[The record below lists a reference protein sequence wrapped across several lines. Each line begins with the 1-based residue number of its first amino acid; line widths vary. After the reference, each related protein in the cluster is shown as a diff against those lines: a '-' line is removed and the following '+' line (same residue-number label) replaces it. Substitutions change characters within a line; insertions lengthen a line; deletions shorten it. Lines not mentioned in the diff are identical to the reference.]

1 MLDDTPTTDEQLE
14 MPRPAPAKT
23 DTSKASPKQP
33 AQAQTEGAQKSSL
46 IKRLRPQIIAGV
58 AIGALALGAYF
69 LASWWTVGR
78 FQVVTDDAY
87 VGARAATLSPKA
99 SGYVTEI
106 AVGDNAPVKKGDL
119 IARIDP
125 VDYQLAVRSAHDQI
139 ETQRATIDRIGK
151 QVLAQQAMVEQA
163 KAQAASARA
172 ALVRA
177 NLDFKRQTDLN
188 SRQINSVATLE
199 NSQATR
205 DQAIAAVASADAAVA
220 SATATVAVY
229 GGQRMEAENVLKQNE
244 TSLAKSERDLSF
256 TELRAPFDGVFGNR
270 AMQVGDFVQPAQR
283 LASLVPLQDVY
294 IDANFKETQLSRL
307 QVGQKVKVTVDAQ
320 SGTLIQGEVVS
331 VAPASGS
338 VFSLLPP
345 DNATGNFTKV
355 VQRVTVRI
363 AVPAETAAKGILR
376 PGMSV
381 VVSVNTKPSQ
391 GTPQPAPTAAA
402 VSHN

>member
-1 MLDDTPTTDEQLE
+1 MLDDTPTTDEQLD
-14 MPRPAPAKT
+14 MPRPAPAKA
-23 DTSKASPKQP
+23 DTAKASPRPP
-33 AQAQTEGAQKSSL
+33 AQVQTEGAQTPGLVKNS
-46 IKRLRPQIIAGV
+46 RRQIIAGV
-58 AIGALALGAYF
+58 AIGALAVAAYV

-78 FQVVTDDAY
+78 FQVTTDDAY

-381 VVSVNTKPSQ
+381 VVSVDTKAPR

-402 VSHN
+402 MPHN